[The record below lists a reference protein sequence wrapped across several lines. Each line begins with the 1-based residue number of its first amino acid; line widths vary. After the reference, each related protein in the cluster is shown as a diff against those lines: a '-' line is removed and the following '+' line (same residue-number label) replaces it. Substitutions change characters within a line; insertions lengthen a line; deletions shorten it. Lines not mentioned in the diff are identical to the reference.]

1 MPTLHTLCSEKK
13 LVPVMR
19 KMFLGP
25 DAQFLCA
32 KMRKNNLG
40 REVGV
45 SCAKMRKK
53 IFFFLHFF
61 KNFGHLAHQFMIF
74 FGHLAHQLMRTG
86 PQRFCNKIYFFF

>member
-1 MPTLHTLCSEKK
+1 
-13 LVPVMR
+13 MR
-19 KMFLGP
+19 KLFLGP

-86 PQRFCNKIYFFF
+86 PQRFCN

>member
-1 MPTLHTLCSEKK
+1 MPILHTLCSEKK

-19 KMFLGP
+19 KLFLGP

-45 SCAKMRKK
+45 LCAKMRK
-53 IFFFLHFF
+53 FFFSFSAF
-61 KNFGHLAHQFMIF
+61 
-74 FGHLAHQLMRTG
+74 
-86 PQRFCNKIYFFF
+86 